1 MPASFISQDQIE
13 YYQSKGNQRIV
24 DSNSLENYRGI
35 AEPQGYKTN
44 WEAYDHDYK
53 TGNTLSSN
61 DCWPVFNFAR
71 DIKEKTAKGDQTD
84 EQ

>member
-1 MPASFISQDQIE
+1 MPTSFISQDQIE
-13 YYQSKGNQRIV
+13 YDQSKGNQRVV

-35 AEPQGYKTN
+35 AEPQGNKTN

-53 TGNTLSSN
+53 TGNTLPFN
-61 DCWPVFNFAR
+61 DCRPIFNFAR
-71 DIKEKTAKGDQTD
+71 DVKKKTAKGDQAD